1 MRMVSLKRLLAKT
14 LIVLLVAI
22 GLMTHSCGRDPTE
35 VGISDVLNGNWA
47 WIYSYGGYGGH
58 YIYPDS
64 VGYDKTVDFGINHIY
79 REMVD
84 DSTTYYERFR
94 IEIKEVWNDPAY
106 VVIIENYPFELII
119 ERVDMDTLV
128 LNEYCSDCFSHTYI
142 RLHPI

>member
-1 MRMVSLKRLLAKT
+1 MVSLKRPRTGILVV
-14 LIVLLVAI
+14 ILVAI
-22 GLMTHSCGRDPTE
+22 GLMTHSCERDPTE
-35 VGISDVLNGNWA
+35 VGISDVLNGNWG
-47 WIYSYGGYGGH
+47 WIYSYGRYAGH

-64 VGYDKTVDFGINHIY
+64 VGYDKTVDFGTNHMY

-84 DSTTYYERFR
+84 DSTTCYERFR

-106 VVIIENYPFELII
+106 VVIIDNYPFELIV

-128 LNEYCSDCFSHTYI
+128 LTEHCYDCFSHTYI